1 MRLSYSTLELPDILL
16 VKINAKTE
24 FLFLYV
30 DKEEKDSEPIA
41 MSSFSKVFIISEISS
56 SKSEII
62 LSLLKSSSKNS
73 FTINASRDKV
83 AASIILEIVEE
94 V

>member
-1 MRLSYSTLELPDILL
+1 
-16 VKINAKTE
+16 
-24 FLFLYV
+24 
-30 DKEEKDSEPIA
+30 EKDSEPIA